1 MNKYINR
8 PVVGIDVA
16 AEFSMVAIL
25 APDGEVYRKSFRI
38 NHTLDGFEY
47 LASEIKKVEEKYDMK
62 VASFMESTGV
72 YHISLFHFLNDNKF
86 DVFTINPLITNSNKN
101 FDIRKV
107 KNDKQD
113 ALAIAK
119 ICKFQNIKVSSNFD
133 KELYTLK
140 SLCREYYK
148 LTDTKS
154 TFKKKLSNELRV
166 IFPGY
171 LNIFADT
178 ASKSSLQI
186 LKQYPRPFDILSAD
200 KTEIIN
206 LLLKLSRK
214 GMKYAENKYDLLL
227 AAAKE
232 SLITGV
238 SSDSM
243 FVKLK
248 ANISIIENFEIQMD
262 LLLSEI
268 KNLLSSG
275 KIPPDIL
282 KNIEL
287 LQSIPGIGEMTA
299 ITILSEIG
307 DFENFA
313 KSKKLVAFFG
323 LDPSVNESG
332 KFKGSNNHIS
342 KRGTRIGRRALYAVA
357 LASIRSKRNGLA
369 TNNILLNYY
378 KENMN
383 GKSKKVGLVAV
394 MKKLLGYIF
403 SVLKNQKLYEIRN
416 PELHCKMYL
425 ENQYLQVA

>member
-107 KNDKQD
+107 KNDKKD

-154 TFKKKLSNELRV
+154 TFKKKLSNELRI

-178 ASKSSLQI
+178 TSKSSLQI
-186 LKQYPRPFDILSAD
+186 LKQYPRPIDILSAD

-214 GMKYAENKYDLLL
+214 GMKYAENKYALLF

-238 SSDSM
+238 SSDSL

-248 ANISIIENFEIQMD
+248 ANISIIENFEIQID

-287 LQSIPGIGEMTA
+287 LQSIPGIGEITA

-307 DFENFA
+307 DFQNFP

-369 TNNILLNYY
+369 TNSILLHYY

-403 SVLKNQKLYEIRN
+403 SVLKNQKSYEIRN
-416 PELHCKMYL
+416 PELHCKMYV
-425 ENQYLQVA
+425 ENQYLKVA

>member
-1 MNKYINR
+1 MSNFFYN
-8 PVVGIDVA
+8 PVVGIDVSA
-16 AEFSMVAIL
+16 DFSYAAIL
-25 APDGEVYRKSFRI
+25 APNGDIYKKPFKIKHDVNGF
-38 NHTLDGFEY
+38 NHLVN
-47 LASEIKKVEEKYDMK
+47 EIKKVEEEFNMK
-62 VASFMESTGV
+62 TAIFMESTGV
-72 YHISLFHFLNDNKF
+72 YHLSLFHYLNNNFDNTF
-86 DVFTINPLITNSNKN
+86 VINPLVTKSNKN
-101 FDIRKV
+101 SGIRKV

-154 TFKKKLSNELRV
+154 TFKKKLSNELRI

-171 LNIFADT
+171 LNIFSDT
-178 ASKSSLQI
+178 TSKSSLQI
-186 LKQYPRPFDILSAD
+186 LKQYPRPDDILSAD

-214 GMKYAENKYDLLL
+214 GMKYAENKYALLF

-238 SSDSM
+238 SSDSL

-248 ANISIIENFEIQMD
+248 ANISIIENFETQID
-262 LLLSEI
+262 LLLCEI

-275 KIPPDIL
+275 RIPTDIL

-287 LQSIPGIGEMTA
+287 LQSIPGIGEVTA
-299 ITILSEIG
+299 ITIISEIG
-307 DFENFA
+307 DFKNFA

-342 KRGTRIGRRALYAVA
+342 KRGTRTGRRALYAVA
-357 LASIRSKRNGLA
+357 LASVRSKRNGLA
-369 TNNILLNYY
+369 TNSVLLNYY

-383 GKSKKVGLVAV
+383 GKSKKVGIVAV

-403 SVLKNQKLYEIRN
+403 SILKNQKSYEIRH
-416 PELHCKMYL
+416 PELHCKMYV

>member
-107 KNDKQD
+107 KNDKKD

-133 KELYTLK
+133 KELYALK

-154 TFKKKLSNELRV
+154 TFKKKLSTELRI

-178 ASKSSLQI
+178 TSKSSLQI
-186 LKQYPRPFDILSAD
+186 LKQYPSPIDILSAD

-214 GMKYAENKYDLLL
+214 GMKYAENKYALLF

-232 SLITGV
+232 SIVTGV
-238 SSDSM
+238 SSDSL

-262 LLLSEI
+262 LLLFEI

-287 LQSIPGIGEMTA
+287 LQSIPGIGEITA

-307 DFENFA
+307 NFQNFP

-369 TNNILLNYY
+369 TNSILLKYY

-403 SVLKNQKLYEIRN
+403 SILKNQKSYEIRN
-416 PELHCKMYL
+416 PELHCKMYV

>member
-25 APDGEVYRKSFRI
+25 APNGEVYRKSFRI

-107 KNDKQD
+107 KNDKKD

-154 TFKKKLSNELRV
+154 TFKKKLSNELRI

-178 ASKSSLQI
+178 TSKSSLQI
-186 LKQYPRPFDILSAD
+186 LKQYPRPIDILSAD
-200 KTEIIN
+200 KTEIID

-214 GMKYAENKYDLLL
+214 GMKYAENKYALLF

-238 SSDSM
+238 SSDSL

-262 LLLSEI
+262 LLLLEI

-287 LQSIPGIGEMTA
+287 LKSIPGIGEMTA

-307 DFENFA
+307 DFENFT

-369 TNNILLNYY
+369 TNSILLNYY

-403 SVLKNQKLYEIRN
+403 SVLKNQKSYEIRN
-416 PELHCKMYL
+416 PELHCKMYV
-425 ENQYLQVA
+425 ENQYMQVA

>member
-107 KNDKQD
+107 KNDKKD

-154 TFKKKLSNELRV
+154 TFKKKLSNELRI

-178 ASKSSLQI
+178 TSKSSLQI
-186 LKQYPRPFDILSAD
+186 LKQYPRPIDILSAD

-214 GMKYAENKYDLLL
+214 GMKYAENKYAILF

-232 SLITGV
+232 SIVTGV
-238 SSDSM
+238 SSDSL

-248 ANISIIENFEIQMD
+248 ANISIIENFEIQMN

-287 LQSIPGIGEMTA
+287 LQSIPGIGEITA

-307 DFENFA
+307 DFQNFP

-369 TNNILLNYY
+369 TNSILLNYY

-403 SVLKNQKLYEIRN
+403 SVLKNQKSYEIRN
-416 PELHCKMYL
+416 PELHCKIYV

>member
-1 MNKYINR
+1 
-8 PVVGIDVA
+8 
-16 AEFSMVAIL
+16 
-25 APDGEVYRKSFRI
+25 
-38 NHTLDGFEY
+38 
-47 LASEIKKVEEKYDMK
+47 
-62 VASFMESTGV
+62 
-72 YHISLFHFLNDNKF
+72 
-86 DVFTINPLITNSNKN
+86 
-101 FDIRKV
+101 
-107 KNDKQD
+107 
-113 ALAIAK
+113 
-119 ICKFQNIKVSSNFD
+119 
-133 KELYTLK
+133 
-140 SLCREYYK
+140 
-148 LTDTKS
+148 
-154 TFKKKLSNELRV
+154 
-166 IFPGY
+166 
-171 LNIFADT
+171 
-178 ASKSSLQI
+178 
-186 LKQYPRPFDILSAD
+186 
-200 KTEIIN
+200 
-206 LLLKLSRK
+206 
-214 GMKYAENKYDLLL
+214 MKYAENKYALLF

-232 SLITGV
+232 SIVTGV
-238 SSDSM
+238 SSDSL

-287 LQSIPGIGEMTA
+287 LQSIPGIGEITA

-307 DFENFA
+307 NFQNFP

-369 TNNILLNYY
+369 TNSILLKYY

-403 SVLKNQKLYEIRN
+403 SILKNQKSYEIRN
-416 PELHCKMYL
+416 PELHCKMYV

>member
-107 KNDKQD
+107 KNDKKD

-154 TFKKKLSNELRV
+154 TFKKKLSNELRI

-178 ASKSSLQI
+178 TSKSSLQI
-186 LKQYPRPFDILSAD
+186 LKQYPRPIDILSAD

-214 GMKYAENKYDLLL
+214 GMKYAENKYALLF

-232 SLITGV
+232 SIVTGV
-238 SSDSM
+238 SSDSL

-287 LQSIPGIGEMTA
+287 LQSIPGIGEITA

-307 DFENFA
+307 NFQNFP

-369 TNNILLNYY
+369 TNSILLKYY

-403 SVLKNQKLYEIRN
+403 SILKNQKSYEIRN
-416 PELHCKMYL
+416 PELHCKMYV

>member
-119 ICKFQNIKVSSNFD
+119 ICKFQNIKVSNNFD

-154 TFKKKLSNELRV
+154 TFKKKLSNELRI

-171 LNIFADT
+171 LNIFSDT
-178 ASKSSLQI
+178 TSKSSLQI
-186 LKQYPRPFDILSAD
+186 LKQYPRPDDILSAD

-214 GMKYAENKYDLLL
+214 GIKYAENKYALLF

-238 SSDSM
+238 SSDSL

-248 ANISIIENFEIQMD
+248 ANISIIENFETQID
-262 LLLSEI
+262 LLLCEI

-275 KIPPDIL
+275 KIPTDIL

-287 LQSIPGIGEMTA
+287 LQSIPGIGEVTA
-299 ITILSEIG
+299 ITIISEIG
-307 DFENFA
+307 DFKNFA

-332 KFKGSNNHIS
+332 KFKGSNNHIY
-342 KRGTRIGRRALYAVA
+342 KRGTRTGRRALSAVA
-357 LASIRSKRNGLA
+357 LASVRSKRNGLA
-369 TNNILLNYY
+369 TNSVLLNYY

-383 GKSKKVGLVAV
+383 GKSKKVGIVAV

-403 SVLKNQKLYEIRN
+403 SILKNQKSYEIRH
-416 PELHCKMYL
+416 PELHCKMYV

>member
-119 ICKFQNIKVSSNFD
+119 ICKFRNIKVSSNFD

-171 LNIFADT
+171 LNIFPGYLNIFSDT
-178 ASKSSLQI
+178 TSKSSLQI
-186 LKQYPRPFDILSAD
+186 LKKYPRPIDILSAD

-214 GMKYAENKYDLLL
+214 GMKYAENKYALLF

-238 SSDSM
+238 SSDSL

-248 ANISIIENFEIQMD
+248 ANISIIENFETQID
-262 LLLSEI
+262 LLLCEI

-275 KIPPDIL
+275 RIPTDIL
-282 KNIEL
+282 KNIE
-287 LQSIPGIGEMTA
+287 
-299 ITILSEIG
+299 
-307 DFENFA
+307 
-313 KSKKLVAFFG
+313 FF
-323 LDPSVNESG
+323 
-332 KFKGSNNHIS
+332 
-342 KRGTRIGRRALYAVA
+342 
-357 LASIRSKRNGLA
+357 
-369 TNNILLNYY
+369 
-378 KENMN
+378 
-383 GKSKKVGLVAV
+383 
-394 MKKLLGYIF
+394 
-403 SVLKNQKLYEIRN
+403 
-416 PELHCKMYL
+416 
-425 ENQYLQVA
+425 NQYLV

>member
-38 NHTLDGFEY
+38 NHTLDGFKY

-107 KNDKQD
+107 KNDKKD

-154 TFKKKLSNELRV
+154 TFKKKLSNELRI

-178 ASKSSLQI
+178 TSKSSLQI
-186 LKQYPRPFDILSAD
+186 LKQYTRPIDILSAD

-214 GMKYAENKYDLLL
+214 GIKYAENKYALLF

-238 SSDSM
+238 SSDSL

-262 LLLSEI
+262 LLLCEI

-287 LQSIPGIGEMTA
+287 LQSIPGIGEITA

-307 DFENFA
+307 DFQNFP

-369 TNNILLNYY
+369 TNSILLKYY

-394 MKKLLGYIF
+394 MRKLLGYIF
-403 SVLKNQKLYEIRN
+403 SILKNQKSYEIRN
-416 PELHCKMYL
+416 PELHCKMYV

>member
-107 KNDKQD
+107 KNDKKD

-154 TFKKKLSNELRV
+154 TFKKKLSNELRI

-178 ASKSSLQI
+178 TSKSSLQI
-186 LKQYPRPFDILSAD
+186 LKQYPRPIDILSAD

-214 GMKYAENKYDLLL
+214 GMKYAENKYAILF

-232 SLITGV
+232 SIVTGV
-238 SSDSM
+238 SSDSL

-248 ANISIIENFEIQMD
+248 ANISIIENFEIQMN

-287 LQSIPGIGEMTA
+287 LQSIPGIGEITA

-307 DFENFA
+307 DFQNFP

-369 TNNILLNYY
+369 TNSILLKYY

-394 MKKLLGYIF
+394 MRKLLGYIF
-403 SVLKNQKLYEIRN
+403 SILKNQKSYEIRN
-416 PELHCKMYL
+416 PELHCKMYV

>member
-107 KNDKQD
+107 KNDKKD

-238 SSDSM
+238 SSDSL

-275 KIPPDIL
+275 KITPDIL

-307 DFENFA
+307 DFRNFA

-369 TNNILLNYY
+369 TNSILLNYY

-383 GKSKKVGLVAV
+383 GKNKKVGLVAV

-403 SVLKNQKLYEIRN
+403 SVLKNQKSYEIRH
-416 PELHCKMYL
+416 PELHCRMYV
-425 ENQYLQVA
+425 ENKYLQVA

>member
-16 AEFSMVAIL
+16 AEFSMIAIL
-25 APDGEVYRKSFRI
+25 APDGEIYRKSFMI

-154 TFKKKLSNELRV
+154 TFKKKLSNELRI

-171 LNIFADT
+171 LNIFSDT
-178 ASKSSLQI
+178 TSKSSLHI
-186 LKQYPRPFDILSAD
+186 LKQYPRPIDIISAD

-214 GMKYAENKYDLLL
+214 GMKYAENKYALLF
-227 AAAKE
+227 ATAKE
-232 SLITGV
+232 SLVTGV
-238 SSDSM
+238 SSDSL

-248 ANISIIENFEIQMD
+248 ANISIIENFEIQID
-262 LLLSEI
+262 LLFSEI

-287 LQSIPGIGEMTA
+287 LQSIPGIGELTA

-307 DFENFA
+307 DFQKFP

-369 TNNILLNYY
+369 TNSILLKYY

-403 SVLKNQKLYEIRN
+403 SVLKNQKSYEIRN
-416 PELHCKMYL
+416 PELHCKMYV

>member
-154 TFKKKLSNELRV
+154 TFKKKLSNELRI

-171 LNIFADT
+171 LNIFSDT
-178 ASKSSLQI
+178 TSKSSLQI
-186 LKQYPRPFDILSAD
+186 LKQYPRPDDILSAD

-214 GMKYAENKYDLLL
+214 GMKYAENKYALLF

-238 SSDSM
+238 SSDSL

-248 ANISIIENFEIQMD
+248 ANISIIENFETQID
-262 LLLSEI
+262 LLLCEI

-275 KIPPDIL
+275 RIPTDIL

-287 LQSIPGIGEMTA
+287 LQSIPGIGEVTA
-299 ITILSEIG
+299 ITIISEIG
-307 DFENFA
+307 DFKNFA

-323 LDPSVNESG
+323 LDPSVSESG

-342 KRGTRIGRRALYAVA
+342 KRGTRTGRRALYAVA
-357 LASIRSKRNGLA
+357 LASVRSKRNGLA
-369 TNNILLNYY
+369 TNSVLLNYY

-383 GKSKKVGLVAV
+383 GKSKKVGIVAV

-403 SVLKNQKLYEIRN
+403 SILKNQKSYEIRN
-416 PELHCKMYL
+416 PELHCKMYV

>member
-8 PVVGIDVA
+8 PVVGIDVS

-119 ICKFQNIKVSSNFD
+119 ICKFQNIKVSNNFD

-154 TFKKKLSNELRV
+154 TFKKKLSNELRI

-171 LNIFADT
+171 LNIFSDT
-178 ASKSSLQI
+178 TSKSSLQI
-186 LKQYPRPFDILSAD
+186 LKQYPRPDDILSAD

-214 GMKYAENKYDLLL
+214 GMKYAENKYALLF

-238 SSDSM
+238 SSDRL

-248 ANISIIENFEIQMD
+248 ANISIIENFETQID
-262 LLLSEI
+262 LLLFEI

-275 KIPPDIL
+275 RIPPDIL

-287 LQSIPGIGEMTA
+287 LQSIPGIGEVTA
-299 ITILSEIG
+299 ITIISEIG
-307 DFENFA
+307 DFKNFA

-342 KRGTRIGRRALYAVA
+342 KRGTRTGRRALYAVA

-369 TNNILLNYY
+369 THSVLLNYY

-383 GKSKKVGLVAV
+383 GKSKKVGIVAV

-403 SVLKNQKLYEIRN
+403 SILKNQKSYEIRH
-416 PELHCKMYL
+416 PELHCKMYV

>member
-107 KNDKQD
+107 KNDKKD

-154 TFKKKLSNELRV
+154 TFKKKLSNELRI

-178 ASKSSLQI
+178 TSKSSLQI
-186 LKQYPRPFDILSAD
+186 LKQYPRPIDILSAD

-214 GMKYAENKYDLLL
+214 GMKYAENKYALLF

-238 SSDSM
+238 SSDSL

-248 ANISIIENFEIQMD
+248 ANISIIENFEIQID
-262 LLLSEI
+262 LLFSEI

-275 KIPPDIL
+275 KISPDIL

-287 LQSIPGIGEMTA
+287 LQSIPGIGEITA

-307 DFENFA
+307 DFQNFP

-369 TNNILLNYY
+369 TNSILLKYY

-383 GKSKKVGLVAV
+383 GKSKKVGLVAI

-403 SVLKNQKLYEIRN
+403 SILKNQKSYEIRN
-416 PELHCKMYL
+416 PELHCKMYV

>member
-25 APDGEVYRKSFRI
+25 APNGEVYRKSFRI

-148 LTDTKS
+148 MTDTKS
-154 TFKKKLSNELRV
+154 TFKKKLSNELRI
-166 IFPGY
+166 IFPCY

-178 ASKSSLQI
+178 TSKSSLQI
-186 LKQYPRPFDILSAD
+186 LKQYPKPFDILSAD

-206 LLLKLSRK
+206 LLLKFSRK
-214 GMKYAENKYDLLL
+214 GMKYAENKYALLF

-238 SSDSM
+238 SSDSL

-248 ANISIIENFEIQMD
+248 ANISIIENFEIQID

-275 KIPPDIL
+275 KISPDIL

-287 LQSIPGIGEMTA
+287 LQSIPGIGEVTA
-299 ITILSEIG
+299 ITIISEIG
-307 DFENFA
+307 DFKNFA

-369 TNNILLNYY
+369 TNSILLKYY

-383 GKSKKVGLVAV
+383 GKSKKVGIVAV
-394 MKKLLGYIF
+394 MKKLLSYIF
-403 SVLKNQKLYEIRN
+403 SILKNQKSYAIRT
-416 PELHCKMYL
+416 PELHCKMYV

>member
-119 ICKFQNIKVSSNFD
+119 ICKFQNIKVSNNFD

-154 TFKKKLSNELRV
+154 TFKKKLSNELRI

-171 LNIFADT
+171 LNIFSDT
-178 ASKSSLQI
+178 TSKSSLQI
-186 LKQYPRPFDILSAD
+186 LKQYPRPDDILSAD

-214 GMKYAENKYDLLL
+214 GMKYAENKYALLF

-238 SSDSM
+238 SSDSL

-248 ANISIIENFEIQMD
+248 ANISIIENFETQID
-262 LLLSEI
+262 LLLCEI

-275 KIPPDIL
+275 RIPTDIL

-287 LQSIPGIGEMTA
+287 LQSIPGIGEVTA
-299 ITILSEIG
+299 ITIISEIG
-307 DFENFA
+307 DFKNFA

-342 KRGTRIGRRALYAVA
+342 KRGTRTGRRALYAVA

-369 TNNILLNYY
+369 TNSVLLNYY

-383 GKSKKVGLVAV
+383 GKSKKVGIVAV

-403 SVLKNQKLYEIRN
+403 SILKNQKSYEIRH
-416 PELHCKMYL
+416 PELHCKMYV
-425 ENQYLQVA
+425 ENQYLKVA

>member
-119 ICKFQNIKVSSNFD
+119 ICKFQNIKLSSNFD

-154 TFKKKLSNELRV
+154 KFKKKLSNELRV

-171 LNIFADT
+171 LNIFSDT
-178 ASKSSLQI
+178 TSKSSLQI
-186 LKQYPRPFDILSAD
+186 LKQYPRPIDILSAD
-200 KTEIIN
+200 KAEIIN
-206 LLLKLSRK
+206 LLLKFSRK
-214 GMKYAENKYDLLL
+214 SMKYAENKYALLF

-232 SLITGV
+232 YLITGV
-238 SSDSM
+238 SSDSL

-248 ANISIIENFEIQMD
+248 ANISIIENFEIQID

-275 KIPPDIL
+275 KISPDIL

-287 LQSIPGIGEMTA
+287 IQSIPGIGEVTS

-307 DFENFA
+307 NFQ
-313 KSKKLVAFFG
+313 KFPKPKKLVAFFG

-369 TNNILLNYY
+369 TNSILLKYY
-378 KENMN
+378 NENMN

-403 SVLKNQKLYEIRN
+403 SILKNQKSYEIRN
-416 PELHCKMYL
+416 PELHCKMYV

>member
-1 MNKYINR
+1 M
-8 PVVGIDVA
+8 
-16 AEFSMVAIL
+16 
-25 APDGEVYRKSFRI
+25 
-38 NHTLDGFEY
+38 
-47 LASEIKKVEEKYDMK
+47 
-62 VASFMESTGV
+62 
-72 YHISLFHFLNDNKF
+72 
-86 DVFTINPLITNSNKN
+86 FTINPLITNSNKN

-119 ICKFQNIKVSSNFD
+119 ICKFQNIKVSNNFD

-154 TFKKKLSNELRV
+154 TFKKKLSNELRI

-171 LNIFADT
+171 LNIFSDT
-178 ASKSSLQI
+178 TSKSSLQI
-186 LKQYPRPFDILSAD
+186 LKQYPRPDDILSAD

-214 GMKYAENKYDLLL
+214 GMKYAENKYALLF

-238 SSDSM
+238 SSDSL

-248 ANISIIENFEIQMD
+248 ANISIIENFETQID
-262 LLLSEI
+262 LLLCEI

-275 KIPPDIL
+275 RIPTDIL

-287 LQSIPGIGEMTA
+287 LQSIPGIGEVTA
-299 ITILSEIG
+299 ITIISEIG
-307 DFENFA
+307 DFKNFA

-342 KRGTRIGRRALYAVA
+342 KRGTRTGRRALYAVA
-357 LASIRSKRNGLA
+357 LASVRSKRNGLA
-369 TNNILLNYY
+369 TNSVLLNYY

-383 GKSKKVGLVAV
+383 GKSKKVGIVAV

-403 SVLKNQKLYEIRN
+403 SILKNQKSYEIRH
-416 PELHCKMYL
+416 PELHCKMYV

>member
-171 LNIFADT
+171 LNIFSDT
-178 ASKSSLQI
+178 TSKSSLQI
-186 LKQYPRPFDILSAD
+186 LKKYPRPIDILSAD
-200 KTEIIN
+200 KTEIID

-238 SSDSM
+238 PSDSL

-248 ANISIIENFEIQMD
+248 ANISIIENFEVQMD

-275 KIPPDIL
+275 KIPSDIL
-282 KNIEL
+282 KNIE
-287 LQSIPGIGEMTA
+287 
-299 ITILSEIG
+299 
-307 DFENFA
+307 
-313 KSKKLVAFFG
+313 FF
-323 LDPSVNESG
+323 
-332 KFKGSNNHIS
+332 
-342 KRGTRIGRRALYAVA
+342 
-357 LASIRSKRNGLA
+357 
-369 TNNILLNYY
+369 
-378 KENMN
+378 
-383 GKSKKVGLVAV
+383 
-394 MKKLLGYIF
+394 
-403 SVLKNQKLYEIRN
+403 
-416 PELHCKMYL
+416 
-425 ENQYLQVA
+425 NQYLV

>member
-8 PVVGIDVA
+8 PVVGIDVS

-119 ICKFQNIKVSSNFD
+119 ICKFQNIKLSSNFD

-171 LNIFADT
+171 LNIFSDT
-178 ASKSSLQI
+178 TSKSSLQI
-186 LKQYPRPFDILSAD
+186 LKQYPRPIDILSAD
-200 KTEIIN
+200 KAEIIN

-214 GMKYAENKYDLLL
+214 GMKYAENKYALLF

-238 SSDSM
+238 SSDSL

-248 ANISIIENFEIQMD
+248 ANISIIENFEIQID

-275 KIPPDIL
+275 KISPDIL

-287 LQSIPGIGEMTA
+287 LQSIPGIGKVTA

-307 DFENFA
+307 DFKNFA

-369 TNNILLNYY
+369 TNSVLLNYY

-383 GKSKKVGLVAV
+383 GKSKKVGIVAV

-403 SVLKNQKLYEIRN
+403 SILKNQKAYEIRH
-416 PELHCKMYL
+416 PELHCKMYV